1 MNFSLSTAFTESHK
15 FWIVVLSLSFVSMN
29 IFTSFFIYSLISWLF
44 RSMLFS
50 LHEVKWR
57 SEVAQ
62 SCPTLCDPMDCSLS
76 GSLVYGIFQARVL
89 EWDATFVC
97 VFIVF
102 SPCSWHLIL
111 PHCDQ
116 KRCLKWFQFFK
127 KFTKARFMAQNVIYL
142 GEGSMCTWEKDEI
155 CCFRGEM
162 PCNYQLGPMHHLKS
176 VFPF

>member
-1 MNFSLSTAFTESHK
+1 MLSLLLLTLGCFLLFSSCFRCNLRFFIWCFSCFLRQAYIAMNFSLSTAFTEFHK

-62 SCPTLCDPMDCSLS
+62 SCPTLCDPMDCSLP
-76 GSLVYGIFQARVL
+76 GSLVHGIFQARVL
-89 EWDATFVC
+89 EWDAIFVC

-102 SPCSWHLIL
+102 FPCSWHLIL
-111 PHCDQ
+111 
-116 KRCLKWFQFFK
+116 
-127 KFTKARFMAQNVIYL
+127 
-142 GEGSMCTWEKDEI
+142 
-155 CCFRGEM
+155 
-162 PCNYQLGPMHHLKS
+162 
-176 VFPF
+176 